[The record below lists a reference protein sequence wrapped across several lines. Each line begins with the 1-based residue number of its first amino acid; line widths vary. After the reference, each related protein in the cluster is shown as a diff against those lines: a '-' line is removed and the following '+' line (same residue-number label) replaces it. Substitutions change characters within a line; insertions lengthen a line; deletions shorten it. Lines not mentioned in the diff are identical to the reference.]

1 MSHKYLDQLDI
12 GEISY
17 IHTKFINP
25 EESVTR
31 MQIVNFYKDMF
42 LVETDKYD
50 NTSYPMYYIYDD
62 FAIRKWGEKANSCKT
77 TKEYRNWMAQRF
89 GIPYVLDLAQDIL
102 DIDLSKINKPAPASH
117 KKPANRL
124 HKILQKGVPDGRK

>member
-17 IHTKFINP
+17 IHTRFINP

-31 MQIVNFYKDMF
+31 MQIVNFYEDML
-42 LVETDKYD
+42 LVEAAKHES
-50 NTSYPMYYIYDD
+50 TSYSMYIYDD
-62 FAIRKWGEKANSCKT
+62 FAIHKWGERADSYKT

-89 GIPYVLDLAQDIL
+89 GIPYVLDLAQDML
-102 DIDLSKINKPAPASH
+102 DIDLSKINKPAPAFH